1 MRCRVFFFG
10 HVYLFTVG
18 PVELMYEIMEDMVFP
33 NKEMVSSKTISSHWQ
48 KEEKYTSYHRVV
60 VQNVSSTAA
69 IRFISV

>member
-48 KEEKYTSYHRVV
+48 KEENNTS
-60 VQNVSSTAA
+60 
-69 IRFISV
+69 